1 LADVSGEYRKEFIRD
16 LLDKSY
22 SPREVVNRVKVMQ
35 ALCDGKTRL
44 VTVPSATQ
52 QLLSPL
58 HDTLYEHLGTLPWLL
73 VGEAKPSCFSGFARK
88 TKEVFVSGDYESAT
102 DNLKLDVASH
112 ILQCVLRR
120 CSRVPVWVRD
130 QALRSLQCTIV
141 DPQGFEVWQRRGQLM
156 GNYLCFPLL
165 CLQNYLAFKY
175 LVPRQGVPVKING
188 DDIVFRAR
196 PEEVSAWRSGVLS
209 AGLRLS
215 PGKTT
220 INDRWFS
227 LNSTFFTTT
236 TFGPRLAPV
245 VRSTHLF
252 KPVENPTAL
261 QGKINAVA
269 DGMGK
274 AQRGWW
280 QLMVLRNFRSSVLRL
295 QRSVR
300 RGLECRV
307 SRWVLERAHL
317 WERECFYLS
326 LPTEP
331 PIPGVN
337 IGYKQE
343 TVPAGWRRV
352 LTSSEVDFQREACF
366 FEIVAHR
373 AWTEP
378 FAHWRE
384 DAWSKAR
391 VGTFRCTSWLRF
403 SRKFQKTALF
413 LNAGCPAPIFGNEW
427 RRPVRRGRK
436 CWVQVS
442 DQVVREEIDA
452 SQEKNVPRVRFPAVF
467 PPPRFYEL
475 GGVRPEV
482 EYPGYKE
489 DPVLHERCA
498 DSVPAGSA
506 RGLWRMPILF
516 RQ

>member
-1 LADVSGEYRKEFIRD
+1 
-16 LLDKSY
+16 
-22 SPREVVNRVKVMQ
+22 
-35 ALCDGKTRL
+35 
-44 VTVPSATQ
+44 
-52 QLLSPL
+52 
-58 HDTLYEHLGTLPWLL
+58 
-73 VGEAKPSCFSGFARK
+73 
-88 TKEVFVSGDYESAT
+88 
-102 DNLKLDVASH
+102 
-112 ILQCVLRR
+112 
-120 CSRVPVWVRD
+120 
-130 QALRSLQCTIV
+130 
-141 DPQGFEVWQRRGQLM
+141 M
-156 GNYLCFPLL
+156 GNYLSFPLL
-165 CLQNYLAFKY
+165 CLQNYLAFKF
-175 LVPRQGVPVKING
+175 LVPRPGVPVKING

-196 PEEVSAWRSGVLS
+196 PEEVSQWKSGVIS
-209 AGLRLS
+209 AGLKLS

-252 KPVENPTAL
+252 KPVESLTAL

-274 AQRGWW
+274 VERGWW
-280 QLMVLRNFRSSVLRL
+280 QLMVLRNFRNSVFQL

-307 SRWVLERAHL
+307 ARWVLEKAHL

-378 FAHWRE
+378 FAERRE
-384 DAWSKAR
+384 DVWSKTR
-391 VGTFRCTSWLRF
+391 EGTFRCTAWLNF
-403 SRKFQKTALF
+403 SRKVQKTAPSLY
-413 LNAGCPAPIFGNEW
+413 AGCPAPDYRNLW
-427 RRPVRRGRK
+427 RRPSGRGRM
-436 CWVQVS
+436 CWVQCR
-442 DQVVREEIDA
+442 DQLVREEICA
-452 SQEKNVPRVRFPAVF
+452 SPEKNVPRVRFPAVF

-489 DPVLHERCA
+489 DPVLHERWVP
-498 DSVPAGSA
+498 SVPADGS

-516 RQ
+516 RK